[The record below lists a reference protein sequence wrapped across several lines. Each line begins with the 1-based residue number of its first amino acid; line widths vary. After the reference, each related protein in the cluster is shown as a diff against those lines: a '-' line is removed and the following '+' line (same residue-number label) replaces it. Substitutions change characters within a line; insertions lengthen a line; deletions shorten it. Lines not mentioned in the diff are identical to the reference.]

1 MNESDYNQL
10 REQAWR
16 RKLTAAED
24 ASARA
29 WLAAHPESRADWEI
43 EGGLTQ
49 ALGRLPDAP
58 VPGNFTARVLQ
69 AVERETIAASRPK
82 AFRPWFL
89 RMLAPRLAVPA
100 VVLGVG
106 LLTYHEHTIANI
118 AKRAELVRGVKV
130 VAGVSSLPGP
140 DILQDFDTI
149 RQISSTP
156 GSDPE
161 LLALMK

>member
-1 MNESDYNQL
+1 MNESDYNEL
-10 REQAWR
+10 REVAWR
-16 RKLTAAED
+16 RKLTVAEEAAV
-24 ASARA
+24 RA
-29 WLAAHPESRADWEI
+29 WLAAHTESRPDWEI
-43 EGGLTQ
+43 EGRLTE

-58 VPGNFTARVLQ
+58 VPNNFTARVLQ
-69 AVERETIAASRPK
+69 EIEREASTASRTK
-82 AFRPWFL
+82 ASRPWFL
-89 RMLAPRLAVPA
+89 RSLAPRLAVAA

-106 LLTYHEHTIANI
+106 LLTYHEHTV

-156 GSDPE
+156 GPDSE